1 MSDDSNVAAVDQTGL
16 VTAVGTGNCRI
27 TAYDNNDGYLKSSLD
42 IAVEDEDTKSD
53 VLFVWGESDATMVEV
68 GNTLRL
74 VVSKNGKRYRN
85 VTYLIDS
92 TDYAEISEGGILTGK
107 AEGTVI
113 VTVTDKADNS
123 LTASKSFDV
132 VTEMAVKAIFVHGA
146 GDVNTI
152 TEPGGQL
159 KIVAQASP
167 SSELYTDV
175 TFSVNDENIATIDST
190 SGWLTAVGNGTVVV
204 TGTSTIDNSLTDTC
218 EIVISGQTDDSG
230 ETEVEFNIAGADGL
244 KYVLVNESLQLEV
257 LKDYLEY
264 TDVTYSVD
272 NDQIATV
279 NDTGLLTGVSEGQ
292 VNVTVVDKTNSS
304 LTATKT
310 FDVVITKPALVL
322 NAINGETELHP
333 GGTENFECK
342 DPYGEFYGGFGE
354 VEWSISDDTLATITT
369 SGNLTISDSATAGK
383 VTVIAK
389 DTTGKYAD
397 GTYEMDIVEW

>member
-1 MSDDSNVAAVDQTGL
+1 MSDDSNVATVDQTGL

-42 IAVEDEDTKSD
+42 IAVEAENTNSD
-53 VLFVWGESDATMVEV
+53 VLFIWGESDATMVEV
-68 GNTLRL
+68 GDTLRL
-74 VVSKNGKRYRN
+74 FVSKNGESYSD

-92 TDYAEISEGGILTGK
+92 TDYAEISEDGVLTGK
-107 AEGTVI
+107 AEGTVL
-113 VTVTDKADNS
+113 VTVIDKADTS
-123 LTASKSFDV
+123 VATSKSFEV
-132 VTEMAVKAIFVHGA
+132 VAEIAVESIFVHGA
-146 GDVNTI
+146 ADVNTI

-159 KIVAQASP
+159 QIVAQASP
-167 SSELYTDV
+167 SDELYTDV
-175 TFSVNDENIATIDST
+175 TFSVNDETIATIDST

-204 TGTSTIDNSLTDTC
+204 TGTSTVDNSLTDTC

-230 ETEVEFNIAGADGL
+230 ETDVEFSLAGAGGL

-322 NAINGETELHP
+322 SAINGETELHP

-354 VEWSISDDTLATITT
+354 VEWSVSDDTLATITT

-397 GTYEMDIVEW
+397 GTYEMTIVEW